1 MTARFRLLI
10 AVAFLAFTTH
20 LVAQETPAFI
30 YDPARAARYLDQPA
44 AAPAPLPQADPD
56 TLRELS
62 TTVDEIL
69 DGPWL
74 PLYSDYSAA
83 QAGGVGP
90 AEWAF
95 VRPGEK
101 FLALAQAAP
110 YMSATQREK
119 CAKQLHDDL
128 ASACPTR
135 ELFGDFHRGKPR
147 NIRKAPPFKAP
158 TFSAEEKQRR
168 LFTQAYAAWA
178 YASAFDAWE
187 EARPCFADLKTLHA
201 ELEKRGDFRP
211 AYQPGHDAIL
221 TKALTENPEYRF
233 TVYESL
239 ISGYQD
245 NYGYHGA
252 RDAKQRMQKGK
263 PVFFYVENLAALIG
277 YYRLA
282 KHFGDVAEQDRA
294 QDNFNRVAFLA
305 LSQKSAPYLWCD
317 EYLVPEIAKLL
328 RDHADPWLD
337 QLARTPPIGN
347 LPAVDWDNNLVPNRR
362 DMRVINPHTWYQA
375 WGGQGEGMRPR
386 TVMAA
391 FLVNATL
398 FNAPKAR
405 ISQTRDIPWC
415 KADLYYLR
423 KLTTELAAPEP

>member
-1 MTARFRLLI
+1 MTAGRSLI
-10 AVAFLAFTTH
+10 VALACLTIATH
-20 LVAQETPAFI
+20 LAAQDVPAFI
-30 YDPARAARYLDQPA
+30 YDPARAPRYLEEPA
-44 AAPAPLPQADPD
+44 VTPVPHANPD
-56 TLRELS
+56 TLAELAS
-62 TTVDEIL
+62 TVDEIL
-69 DGPWL
+69 DGPWQ

-95 VRPGEK
+95 TRPGEK

-110 YMSATQREK
+110 FMSAAQKER
-119 CAKQLHDDL
+119 CARQLVDDL
-128 ASACPTR
+128 ASASPTR
-135 ELFGDFHRGKPR
+135 NLFSDFDHAKPR
-147 NIRKAPPFKAP
+147 NIRQAPPFKPPFVPDA
-158 TFSAEEKQRR
+158 EKQLR
-168 LFTQAYAAWA
+168 LFAQSYSIWA
-178 YASAFDAWE
+178 YASAFDAWDQV
-187 EARPCFADLKTLHA
+187 RPCFADLKTLRI
-201 ELEKRGDFRP
+201 ELKKRSDLVP
-211 AYQPGHDAIL
+211 AYQPDRDAIL
-221 TKALTENPEYRF
+221 TTSLTDNPEYRF

-252 RDAKQRMQKGK
+252 REAKQRMQKGK

-282 KHFGDVAEQDRA
+282 KHFGDDAERDWA
-294 QDNFNRVAFLA
+294 QAKFNRIAALT

-317 EYLVPEIAKLL
+317 EYLVLEISKLL
-328 RDHADPWLD
+328 RDHAGPWLD
-337 QLARTPPIGN
+337 QLAKTPPVGN

-362 DMRVINPHTWYQA
+362 DIRVINPHTWYHA
-375 WGGQGEGMRPR
+375 WGGQGEGVRPR

-398 FNAPKAR
+398 FSAPQKR
-405 ISQTRDIPWC
+405 ISETRDIPWC

-423 KLTTELAAPEP
+423 KLATELAAPGR